1 METILNLESV
11 LLIPKIVFAN
21 TGCYIQTDMSCG
33 ELIDIDSDSVKKFK
47 SVTEQYDE
55 FIQNIDK
62 LEKIKKKLVY
72 N

>member
-21 TGCYIQTDMSCG
+21 TGCYIQTVMSSG

-47 SVTEQYDE
+47 SVTEQYDK

-62 LEKIKKKLVY
+62 KLKKIKKKLV
-72 N
+72 